1 MPYPL
6 MFRLR
11 QTLHG
16 PLVND
21 VPAAV
26 AAELSKLKIG
36 SKVKPGDTIAITC
49 GSRQI
54 ANYGVFIKAVV
65 DHCKKLKANPF
76 LVPAM
81 GCHGGGTAEGQRKAL
96 HILGITEEAIG
107 AEIRSSMETEIIG
120 QLPEGVPVHCDKH
133 ALNANH
139 TIVANRVT
147 LHPMLHGEV
156 QSGLLNMIAFGL
168 GNREGAQIYH
178 RAIENRSFEDLGRSI
193 HKIMLKEA
201 NILAGLM
208 MIESG
213 HDITARVEAA
223 LPEDF
228 VEKERSMLHYA
239 RGLFPRLPF
248 KFIDILLV
256 DEIGPIFGC
265 LGADLNVIGRKKLFH
280 AATDA
285 EFPQIRTIVYRD
297 LNPNSQG
304 NAMGV
309 GHAEF
314 VRSRL
319 LRKADVNA
327 TRLDSLSVGMPA
339 IAAAPIDFETDREIL
354 DAALSLTGFNPPE
367 KTSMVW
373 IRNTSSLVEF
383 ECSEPF
389 LREVQ
394 HWKDLSAISSLHPL
408 DFDDQGNLR
417 DFVIDDPSGS
427 KEQL

>member
-1 MPYPL
+1 VPYPL

-16 PLVND
+16 PVVSD

-26 AAELSKLKIG
+26 EAELSKLRMG
-36 SKVKPGDTIAITC
+36 GKVKPGDTIAITC

-54 ANYGVFIKAVV
+54 ANYAVIIKAVV
-65 DHCKKLKANPF
+65 DHCKRLKANPF

-81 GCHGGGTAEGQRKAL
+81 GGHGGGTAEGQREAL
-96 HILGITEEAIG
+96 HASGITEDAMG

-120 QLPEGVPVHCDKH
+120 QLPAGVPVHCDKH
-133 ALNANH
+133 ALKANH
-139 TIVANRVT
+139 TIVVNRVN
-147 LHPMLHGEV
+147 LHPMLNGEV

-178 RAIENRSFEDLGRSI
+178 RAIENCFFEDLGRGI
-193 HKIMLKEA
+193 YKIMLKKA

-208 MIESG
+208 IIESG
-213 HDITARVEAA
+213 HHTTARVETA

-228 VEKERSMLHYA
+228 VEKERTMLHYA

-265 LGADLNVIGRKKLFH
+265 LGADLNVIGRKNVLH
-280 AATDA
+280 AAADA

-304 NAMGV
+304 NAIGV

-327 TRLDSLSVGMPA
+327 TRLDSLAVGMPA
-339 IAAAPIDFETDREIL
+339 IAAAPIDLETDREIL
-354 DAALSLTGFNPPE
+354 DAALGLTGLPE
-367 KTSMVW
+367 KARLVW
-373 IRNTSSLVEF
+373 IRDTSSVLEF
-383 ECSEPF
+383 ECSEPY

-394 HWKDLSAISSLHPL
+394 HWKDLSAISSLHTL